1 MKKNIILLIFVF
13 GISLLSSCSKEVPPV
28 VEVYFSF
35 VNAEEYQS
43 ITFHPNYVIFQILA
57 HDSGQSTSEGNIF
70 FERNKIILSQNDFSK
85 KQFITSKIISG
96 RFGRYL
102 SFSLDGEMMFYANG
116 KSFSKFLGKSNNVFP
131 VDFNPEN
138 GEAYDVHFII
148 DIKNSLKQDGGS
160 INFKLG
166 GASKVIIT
174 KY

>member
-1 MKKNIILLIFVF
+1 MKKNVIHILFVF
-13 GISLLSSCSKEVPPV
+13 GITILSSCRKEVPPV

-43 ITFHPNYVIFQILA
+43 ITFHPYYIVFQILG
-57 HDSGQSTSEGNIF
+57 HDSGQGTAEGDIF
-70 FERNKIILSQNDFSK
+70 FGRNEFILTQNDFSK
-85 KQFITSKIISG
+85 KQFITSKAISG
-96 RFGRYL
+96 RSHSYL

-131 VDFNPEN
+131 VDFSPEN

-160 INFKLG
+160 IKFNLG